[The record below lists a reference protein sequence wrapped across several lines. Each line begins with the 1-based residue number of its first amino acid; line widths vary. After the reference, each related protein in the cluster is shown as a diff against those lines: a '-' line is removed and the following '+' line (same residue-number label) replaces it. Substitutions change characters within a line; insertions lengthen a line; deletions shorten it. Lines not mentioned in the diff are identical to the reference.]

1 LSDEPSAGDLR
12 RALRIVRELHE
23 DGHDGEVAAAGLA
36 ALGRLVGCEVT
47 SVTRADHVSRRI
59 VGAVVDQ
66 PEHNLFDNPE
76 FGMLAHQHPAFAAY
90 RAGELTLGSSVAL
103 TDLVDP
109 PALRRLPLFN
119 DFYRPRG
126 TVDQLLCVV
135 RVDERQGSVLALNR
149 SRFGFSARDRVV
161 VDLLA
166 PHVAQALAWRERLAA
181 ARTTTSEDGLAA
193 WSMLTPRQQQVAG
206 QVARGAT
213 DREIARSLVIS
224 PRTVHKHLEQIYR
237 KLELTNRTGLVAL
250 LSGTSPPVAV
260 RGCA

>member
-1 LSDEPSAGDLR
+1 MSDELSAWDLR

-36 ALGRLVGCEVT
+36 GLSRLVGCDVT
-47 SVTRADHVSRRI
+47 SCTQVDHVIRRV
-59 VGAVVDQ
+59 VGTVVDR
-66 PEHNLFDNPE
+66 PEHNLFHNPE
-76 FGMLAHQHPAFAAY
+76 FVAASHQHPGFAAY
-90 RAGELTLGSSVAL
+90 RAGELALGSSVAL

-109 PALRRLPLFN
+109 SGLRKLPLYT

-135 RVDERQGSVLALNR
+135 HVGDRQGSVLTLSR
-149 SRFGFSARDRVV
+149 SRFGFSARDRVM

-181 ARTTTSEDGLAA
+181 ARAASHGEPAA
-193 WSMLTPRQQQVAG
+193 WSVLTPRQRQVAE

-213 DREIARSLVIS
+213 DREIARSLLIS

-250 LSGTSPPVAV
+250 LSGYPQVSGS
-260 RGCA
+260 RWR

>member
-1 LSDEPSAGDLR
+1 MSDELNAGDLR
-12 RALRIVRELHE
+12 RALRVVRELHE

-36 ALGRLVGCEVT
+36 ALGRLVGCDVT
-47 SVTRADHVSRRI
+47 SCTRADHVTGRI

-66 PEHNLFDNPE
+66 PKHNLLDSPG
-76 FGMLAHQHPAFAAY
+76 FGMLTHQHPGFAAY
-90 RAGELTLGSSVAL
+90 RAGRLTLGSSVAL

-109 PALRRLPLFN
+109 PALRRLPLYT

-135 RVDERQGSVLALNR
+135 RVDDRQGSVLALNR
-149 SRFGFSARDRVV
+149 SRFGFAARDRAM

-166 PHVAQALAWRERLAA
+166 PHVAQALAWRERLARAA
-181 ARTTTSEDGLAA
+181 ARSGGPA
-193 WSMLTPRQQQVAG
+193 WSMLTPRQQQVAE

-213 DREIARSLVIS
+213 DREIARTLVVS

-237 KLELTNRTGLVAL
+237 KLELTNRTGLIAL
-250 LSGTSPPVAV
+250 LSGTGQAAVATFH
-260 RGCA
+260 R